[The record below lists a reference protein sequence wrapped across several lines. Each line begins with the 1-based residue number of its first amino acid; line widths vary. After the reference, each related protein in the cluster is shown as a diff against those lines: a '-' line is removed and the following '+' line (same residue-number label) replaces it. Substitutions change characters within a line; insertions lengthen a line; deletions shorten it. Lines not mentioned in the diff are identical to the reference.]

1 MMAWLWLRCGTRKLS
16 GSADGLP
23 SPMADGCRLMPNR
36 PNSQIQI
43 AGLVAGFVQIDI
55 NLLHSAVR
63 QSLISTIA
71 TAGLGIKSP

>member
-1 MMAWLWLRCGTRKLS
+1 MMAWLWLGCGTRKLP

-23 SPMADGCRLMPNR
+23 SPMADCCRLTPNR

-43 AGLVAGFVQIDI
+43 TGLVPCFVRIDF
-55 NLLHSAVR
+55 NLLHAGVR